1 MGHIQKKK
9 PFFSLLDDII
19 NSPLALDEMMFAW
32 KPTISPNTVQVVL
45 FISDQTDAPVLWEAS
60 FQEKG
65 FTTVR
70 ETPQNALHTCK
81 AVDPALNIIDTSL
94 THAKRLE
101 FCSKL
106 RAIASG
112 PILLLVP
119 DYDGKQMAD
128 IYNVGVDEC
137 LLKPVS
143 PAFLVVKA
151 ISWLLRKRWLG
162 YDANLPHVYTN
173 TQ

>member
-1 MGHIQKKK
+1 M
-9 PFFSLLDDII
+9 LT
-19 NSPLALDEMMFAW
+19 W
-32 KPTISPNTVQVVL
+32 KSTISPKTVQVVL
-45 FISDQTDAPVLWEAS
+45 IIADQADTPSLWETT

-65 FTTVR
+65 FTTVH
-70 ETPQNALHTCK
+70 ETHENALKTCRI
-81 AVDPALNIIDTSL
+81 VDPALVVIDTHL
-94 THAKRLE
+94 LHTKRLE

-119 DYDGKQMAD
+119 DYNSTQMAD
-128 IYNVGVDEC
+128 IYNIGVDEC

-151 ISWLLRKRWLG
+151 LSWYLRKRWLEQ
-162 YDANLPHVYTN
+162 DSNLPPVYTSL
-173 TQ
+173 